1 MIRNLPWEHLN
12 IAVGVEI
19 PFSSSV
25 EAKAAVEALI
35 PDNVN
40 FPRGLSMKMF
50 SRGSILAIELTG
62 KKIHSATILSTL
74 DEILEHISIAKKVMA
89 G

>member
-25 EAKAAVEALI
+25 EAKAAVKALI

-40 FPRGLSMKMF
+40 FPKGLSMKLF
-50 SRGSILAIELTG
+50 SKDSMLAIELTG
-62 KKIHSATILSTL
+62 KNIPTATILSTL
-74 DEILEHISIAKKVMA
+74 NELLEHVSLAKKVIA
-89 G
+89 R

>member
-25 EAKAAVEALI
+25 EAKAAVKALI

-40 FPRGLSMKMF
+40 FPKGLSMKSF
-50 SRGSILAIELTG
+50 SQDD
-62 KKIHSATILSTL
+62 TL
-74 DEILEHISIAKKVMA
+74 VLEFL
-89 G
+89 